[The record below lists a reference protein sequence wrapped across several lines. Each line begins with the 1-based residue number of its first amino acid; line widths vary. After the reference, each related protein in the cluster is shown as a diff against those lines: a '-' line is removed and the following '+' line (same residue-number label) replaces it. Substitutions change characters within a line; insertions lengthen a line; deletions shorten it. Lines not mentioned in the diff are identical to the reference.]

1 MADRMSSHIH
11 FHFWS
16 ISCMSE
22 TCPNAIFELHSVAA
36 AAVRKLWTEN
46 ELTRDCVYLK
56 PPF

>member
-1 MADRMSSHIH
+1 
-11 FHFWS
+11 
-16 ISCMSE
+16 MSE
-22 TCPNAIFELHSVAA
+22 TCPNAIFELHSVAAAA